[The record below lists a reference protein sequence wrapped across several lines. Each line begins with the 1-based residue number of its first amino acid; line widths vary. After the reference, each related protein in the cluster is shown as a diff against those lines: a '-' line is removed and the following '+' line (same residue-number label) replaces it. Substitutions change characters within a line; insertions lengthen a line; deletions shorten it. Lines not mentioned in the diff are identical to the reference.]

1 MKFAKRKK
9 KELFVM
15 KRLIEAIIY
24 NVTHKQKLK
33 KLILMNLRELIP
45 TAIKKKKIFLDYL
58 EQNI

>member
-1 MKFAKRKK
+1 
-9 KELFVM
+9 M